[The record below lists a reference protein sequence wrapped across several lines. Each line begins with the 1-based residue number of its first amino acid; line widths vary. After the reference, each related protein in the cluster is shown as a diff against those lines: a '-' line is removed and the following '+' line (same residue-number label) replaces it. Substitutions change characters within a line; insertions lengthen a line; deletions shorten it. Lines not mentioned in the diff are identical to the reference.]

1 MADLEHALLERA
13 RQHDPDAFASL
24 QASLEPDVRRFV
36 RRLTGGT
43 YEEDDI
49 IQIVFLTLYSQL
61 HKIAPA
67 EKLRPF
73 VFRVARHRCY
83 DLLRA
88 QGRWNPVSIDEDA
101 IELAVSFRQSDA
113 QVSPED
119 ATHWLLLALEV
130 REAIERLPELQRQ
143 VLILFAEEEMSYAEI
158 AAVMNTSIGTIKSRL
173 HHAKL
178 TLRRMVRPEVLRA
191 IDGT

>member
-1 MADLEHALLERA
+1 M
-13 RQHDPDAFASL
+13 
-24 QASLEPDVRRFV
+24 

-49 IQIVFLTLYSQL
+49 IQIVFLTLYRRL
-61 HKIAPA
+61 HEIAPA

-83 DLLRA
+83 DVLRT
-88 QGRWNPVSIDEDA
+88 QGRWNPVSFDDEA
-101 IELAVSFRQSDA
+101 VEVAVSFRQSDESVA
-113 QVSPED
+113 PED
-119 ATHWLLLALEV
+119 ASHWLLLALEV

-143 VLILFAEEEMSYAEI
+143 ALILFAEEEMSYAEI

-191 IDGT
+191 IDGTQED